1 MVPDS
6 VFALRMTRLLLASLA
21 LLALG
26 VANVTAGERLH
37 GIAMHGAPA
46 LAKDYAHFPYA
57 NPQAPKGGAITLGQH
72 GTFDSLNPLILK
84 GIAANGVREFVYES
98 LLARSLDEPF
108 SLYGLIAESI
118 DLPDDRRSV
127 TFHINPAARF
137 SDGQPI
143 TADDVVFSWKLLR
156 ERGQPYHRANYASV
170 VTAVARDA
178 QTVHFEFNADGNRE
192 APLLIGLMPVLP
204 RHKIDPETWERT
216 TFEPPVGSGP
226 YAVAALEPGR
236 NVVFRKREDWWGRD
250 LPANRGRFNF
260 AEIRYEYF
268 RDQGSLFEA
277 FKVGEVHV
285 RAEDDAGR
293 WTEGYDFPAV
303 TDGRVV
309 KREIATGLPAGMTA
323 LVFNSRRAVF
333 ADQRVRQALIHL
345 FDFEWINRNL
355 HHGAYARTESF
366 FARSELAAV
375 GRPAD
380 ATERALLAPHLA
392 KIKPAVLDG
401 SWRLPRT
408 DGSGQS
414 RAPLQEA
421 FRLLSEAGYTQEA
434 GRLVHARTREPLA
447 FEMMAASRAEERLF
461 QSYMQNLTRLGIAA
475 RLRLTDSAQRWA
487 KLRTF
492 DFDMIQW
499 TWAASL
505 SPGNEQMNRWSVE
518 SAGTELSL
526 NFAGVRDPAANSLI
540 DAILAARER
549 PAFVS
554 AVRAFDRLL
563 ISGDYVLPLYHAPKH
578 WIAHWSRVEG
588 PAREPLSGFVLDTW
602 WIKPGR

>member
-1 MVPDS
+1 MRSAIV
-6 VFALRMTRLLLASLA
+6 LLLIGLFLTLDARGA
-21 LLALG
+21 
-26 VANVTAGERLH
+26 TAGERLH
-37 GIAMHGAPA
+37 GIAMHGVPE
-46 LAKDYAHFPYA
+46 LAKDYTHFPYA

-98 LLARSLDEPF
+98 LLSRSLDEPF

-118 DLPDDRRSV
+118 ELPDDRRSV

-137 SDGQPI
+137 SDGRPV

-156 ERGQPYHRANYASV
+156 EKGQPYHRANYGSV
-170 VTAVARDA
+170 VNAVARDPLTA
-178 QTVHFEFNADGNRE
+178 HFEFNADGNRE
-192 APLLIGLMPVLP
+192 APLLLGLMPVLP

-236 NVVFRKREDWWGRD
+236 HVVFRKREDWWGRD

-303 TDGRVV
+303 ADGRVV
-309 KREIATGLPAGMTA
+309 KREISTGWPAGMTA

-333 ADQRVRQALIHL
+333 ADQKVRQALIHL

-355 HHGAYARTESF
+355 HHGAYARTESY

-375 GRPAD
+375 GRAAD
-380 ATERALLAPHLA
+380 AAERTLLAPHLA
-392 KIKPAVLDG
+392 KIKPSVLDG

-414 RAPLQEA
+414 RAPLQAA
-421 FRLLSEAGYTQEA
+421 FQLLSEAGYRQEN
-434 GRLVHARTREPLA
+434 GRLVHATTRQPLA
-447 FEMMAASRAEERLF
+447 FEMMAASRGEERLF
-461 QSYMQNLTRLGIAA
+461 QSYMQNLNRLGIQA
-475 RLRLTDSAQRWA
+475 RVRLTDSAQRWA

-499 TWAASL
+499 TWSASL

-518 SAGTELSL
+518 SAATELSL
-526 NFAGVRDPAANSLI
+526 NFAGVRDPAANNLI

-549 PAFVS
+549 PAFVA

-563 ISGDYVLPLYHAPKH
+563 VSGDYVLPLYHAPKH
-578 WIAHWSRVEG
+578 WIAHWSHVEG
-588 PAREPLSGFVLDTW
+588 PAKEPLSGFVLDTW